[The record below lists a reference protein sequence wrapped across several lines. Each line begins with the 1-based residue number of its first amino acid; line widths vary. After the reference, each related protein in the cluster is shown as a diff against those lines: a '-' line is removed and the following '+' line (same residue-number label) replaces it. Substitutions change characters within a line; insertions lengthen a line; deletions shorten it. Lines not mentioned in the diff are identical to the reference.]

1 MAAQDERE
9 PGVVGSSSSVL
20 DPVAQD
26 IPEQEMLVVEE
37 ELPPQMD
44 PEPEMGAEAVAY
56 DTSPPPLRQNPPIR
70 LEQSAVDVI
79 LQAINGM
86 NERMEANT
94 KGMNE
99 TREEIKN
106 NTNKMEEI
114 KNNMEANTQT
124 MRGEMQ
130 NMGAGLQD
138 GLEKLKIGN
147 GERRRATGDV

>member
-1 MAAQDERE
+1 
-9 PGVVGSSSSVL
+9 
-20 DPVAQD
+20 
-26 IPEQEMLVVEE
+26 
-37 ELPPQMD
+37 
-44 PEPEMGAEAVAY
+44 
-56 DTSPPPLRQNPPIR
+56 
-70 LEQSAVDVI
+70 
-79 LQAINGM
+79 
-86 NERMEANT
+86 MEANT

-147 GERRRATGDV
+147 GERRWATCWGRLVKVTEEATVTRKKLMWNTKCKLFNLAEVEYLSCLYWIICSVKLD